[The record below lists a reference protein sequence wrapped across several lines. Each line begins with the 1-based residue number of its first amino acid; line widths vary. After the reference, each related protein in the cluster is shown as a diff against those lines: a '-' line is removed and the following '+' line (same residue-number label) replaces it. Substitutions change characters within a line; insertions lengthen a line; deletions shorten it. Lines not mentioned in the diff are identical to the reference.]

1 MNDFIQE
8 NKNKKIDVATYLYK
22 KFPDIEEEE
31 FSELFVKFIIE
42 NNDNL
47 VNIEDVKVS
56 FFDINYAVF
65 YPRQNQNNYNIY
77 I

>member
-22 KFPDIEEEE
+22 KFPNIEEEE
-31 FSELFVKFIIE
+31 FSKIYVKFIID

-47 VNIEDVKVS
+47 VNIEDRKVS

-65 YPRQNQNNYNIY
+65 YPR
-77 I
+77 